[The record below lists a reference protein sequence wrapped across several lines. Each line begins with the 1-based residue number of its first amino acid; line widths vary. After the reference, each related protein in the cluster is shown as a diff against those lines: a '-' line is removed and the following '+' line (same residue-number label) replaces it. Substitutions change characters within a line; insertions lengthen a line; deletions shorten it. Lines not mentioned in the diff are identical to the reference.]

1 MIKNTLTILSFLVL
15 AVAFN
20 SCEDPD
26 DAFNPQN
33 PDLAVNAVVGTDNS
47 TLSILEGANRQ
58 LSIAMN
64 ELVVISEI
72 ASDNYTNTQTFYNQF
87 LDNLAIDATDD
98 DIDDTQF
105 AIHRLREIAIT
116 GRDVIAPDDETSSAD
131 QIAELNF
138 FIGQAH
144 LMFGENFTSVPAEPG
159 GVVLDAATHLN
170 TAISNFEVALGGTT
184 DSDVI
189 TACNLGI
196 ARAHYRLG
204 NRAEAVSFS
213 NAAIASN
220 ADSIFVR
227 FARYDAING
236 PGNTMQDAIFDR
248 GTFDDLQPLPRLDF
262 LDPKYNGSSATTDV
276 DIPLL
281 KIEEAHLILI
291 EAAISS
297 GDLGAAQQ
305 SMRDLIDI
313 VAKRPL
319 ATFDDSAEGR
329 EQDFPGSR
337 PDTATVLIAASSSDD
352 LRAGL
357 VLDRNN
363 QGANPNITVPITVP
377 TVSGTSVTVDIVD
390 SISDAETALEIL
402 YLMRQEIFIAE
413 GRRMADLGIRFV
425 TSDVEFR
432 TNSNVAMADITPV
445 IPDFISSIS
454 TELDEFIYD
463 PNAGTAVIMHNLNRI
478 IVQNRASELSLIH
491 I

>member
-1 MIKNTLTILSFLVL
+1 MIKNTLTILSFLAIV
-15 AVAFN
+15 VAFS

-33 PDLAVNAVVGTDNS
+33 PDLAVSAVVGTDNS
-47 TLSILEGANRQ
+47 TQSILIGADRQ
-58 LSIAMN
+58 LSLAMN
-64 ELVVISEI
+64 QLVVISEI
-72 ASDNYTNTQTFYNQF
+72 ASDNYTNTQTFFNQF

-105 AIHRLREIAIT
+105 AFHRLREIAIT
-116 GRDVIAPDDETSSAD
+116 GRDVIAPEDETNTPD
-131 QIAELNF
+131 QVAELNF
-138 FIGQAH
+138 FIGLSH

-170 TAISNFEVALGGTT
+170 TAISNFEVAISGTAN
-184 DSDVI
+184 SEII

-204 NRAEAVSFS
+204 NRNEAVTFS
-213 NAAIASN
+213 NAAISSGPAF
-220 ADSIFVR
+220 IR
-227 FARYDAING
+227 FARFDAVNG
-236 PGNTMQDAIFDR
+236 PGNTMQDALFDR

-262 LDPKYNGSSATTDV
+262 LDPKYNGSNATTDV

-305 SMRDLIDI
+305 SMRDLIGL
-313 VAKRPL
+313 VATRPM
-319 ATFDDSAEGR
+319 ATFNDAVEGR
-329 EQDFPGSR
+329 DQDFPGSR
-337 PDTATVLIAASSSDD
+337 PDTATVRVAASSSDD
-352 LRAGL
+352 LRGGL
-357 VLDRNN
+357 VLDRNEGN
-363 QGANPNITVPITVP
+363 VTVP

-432 TNSNVAMADITPV
+432 SNSNVCLLYTSPSPRDRTRSRMP
-445 IPDFISSIS
+445 SS
-454 TELDEFIYD
+454 
-463 PNAGTAVIMHNLNRI
+463 A
-478 IVQNRASELSLIH
+478 
-491 I
+491 